1 MPVLAM
7 RAIRAKP
14 HVMPAIQIKKGTQF
28 RLKLESTLLQL
39 VHGRLNWSLDVM
51 SCHKAHQMI

>member
-14 HVMPAIQIKKGTQF
+14 RVDVIPAIQIKKGTQF

-51 SCHKAHQMI
+51 SCHKAH